1 MGQIKPRVSH
11 LEGWLSWWSLVILGS
26 GKAVLFEVRWF
37 LSAPVLVG
45 TGCLPNGLVPHGLRW
60 KSRQIEFYSYP
71 EYAAVQ
77 VASSLLWN
85 YFTW

>member
-1 MGQIKPRVSH
+1 
-11 LEGWLSWWSLVILGS
+11 
-26 GKAVLFEVRWF
+26 VRWF